1 MGYSVRFCRC
11 GRIHAID
18 TARVDKALENDKDLL
33 LICGGCGVATLIG
46 GDTVANCDGKGNN
59 GYLMYATT
67 FSHNSDASIGTASFE
82 SEEGCKG
89 IEEIVYSHGIRV
101 PMKTGEYANSYHA
114 GRFYDSSCPELWK
127 IQRRNVTAAEVIAFV
142 DEYQAKSRIVNMEQ
156 FIHETPEE
164 LLNAISA
171 YAADGLDWSGTK
183 WDYLKQ
189 DTLSTL
195 EKLSQEK

>member
-1 MGYSVRFCRC
+1 
-11 GRIHAID
+11 
-18 TARVDKALENDKDLL
+18 
-33 LICGGCGVATLIG
+33 
-46 GDTVANCDGKGNN
+46 
-59 GYLMYATT
+59 
-67 FSHNSDASIGTASFE
+67 
-82 SEEGCKG
+82 
-89 IEEIVYSHGIRV
+89 
-101 PMKTGEYANSYHA
+101 
-114 GRFYDSSCPELWK
+114 
-127 IQRRNVTAAEVIAFV
+127 
-142 DEYQAKSRIVNMEQ
+142 MEQ